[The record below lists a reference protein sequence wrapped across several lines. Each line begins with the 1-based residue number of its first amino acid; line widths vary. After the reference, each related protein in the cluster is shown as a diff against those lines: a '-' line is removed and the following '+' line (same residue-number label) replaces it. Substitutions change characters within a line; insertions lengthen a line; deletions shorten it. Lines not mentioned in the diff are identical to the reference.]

1 MIALNAILYQDIY
14 KHVENVKNDRH
25 NNDHSLPQPGIG
37 GQLHKRTIWNFL
49 QVPEGDGYLL
59 ADC

>member
-1 MIALNAILYQDIY
+1 MIALNAILYQGIY

-49 QVPEGDGYLL
+49 RVPEGDGYLL